1 MSTEDLEVE
10 VKGEGEKDEKRH
22 RAVSEWERGYR
33 IGFNKGRANV
43 WHQLG
48 VRPSEIAAG
57 KVKVIVGKEGR
68 ELRLGDESAET
79 QTETKEVKKKEGDY
93 MPLIVG
99 IVIAAVLGLVV
110 YHFVFGKRNQPS
122 D

>member
-1 MSTEDLEVE
+1 MSNEDLEVE
-10 VKGEGEKDEKRH
+10 VKGEDEGDGKKH
-22 RAVSEWERGYR
+22 REISEWKRGYT
-33 IGFNKGRANV
+33 IGYNKGRAFV

-79 QTETKEVKKKEGDY
+79 QTEPKEAKKKESDH

-99 IVIAAVLGLVV
+99 IFVAAILGIVV

-122 D
+122 N